1 VNSLNETYYPGPW
14 NDWVQKKPED
24 VGLDPIKVK
33 EAIKFSN
40 DHENPVPIDLG
51 RYQADVMGAKKYDDG
66 KILGPTRARGGVNG
80 IILRHGYI
88 VAEWGDTLRTDMTF
102 SVAKSYLSTVAGLAL
117 DRCLIRDIHDP
128 VREYVPFGQFDS
140 PHNTKITWHHM
151 LQQINEWDGTLWGKH
166 YSAGNPDDVYREPEE
181 PGTYYEYNDVR
192 VNLTALSLLHVW
204 RKPLPQVL
212 KEEIMDP
219 IQASNTWRWYGYEN
233 SWVNIDGMQ
242 IQSVSGGGH
251 WGGGFQISSR
261 DHARFGY
268 LFLRQGLWKSQQLLT
283 KNWIQMITK
292 PGDVNPVY
300 GYMWWLNPGKQ
311 KWPSAPETSFSAIG
325 FGGNFIWVDP
335 EHDLVVV
342 TRWVDSEQFDGILK
356 RVLASIN

>member
-14 NDWVQKKPED
+14 NDWVQKKPDD

-102 SVAKSYLSTVAGLAL
+102 S
-117 DRCLIRDIHDP
+117 
-128 VREYVPFGQFDS
+128 
-140 PHNTKITWHHM
+140 
-151 LQQINEWDGTLWGKH
+151 
-166 YSAGNPDDVYREPEE
+166 YSAGNPDDVYRELEE